1 MVKLSYKEWNR
12 LSDGGFLFA
21 WRLVIGIEKRI
32 KCPYCGYKMPLSLA
46 LDAESKGVF
55 AICKGRNCGKIF
67 EIKVKKGVQID
78 K

>member
-1 MVKLSYKEWNR
+1 M
-12 LSDGGFLFA
+12 
-21 WRLVIGIEKRI
+21 IGIEKRI